1 MVRNAIIDKVYYENH
16 KEEIKIKKQE
26 YYKNNKDKI
35 IENQKNYRQKKKE
48 EKQKEI
54 N

>member
-1 MVRNAIIDKVYYENH
+1 MVRNVIIDRVYYQNH
-16 KEEIKIKKQE
+16 KEEIKVKKQE

-48 EKQKEI
+48 QKEI
-54 N
+54 K

>member
-1 MVRNAIIDKVYYENH
+1 MIKNVIIDSVYYQNN
-16 KEEIKIKKQE
+16 KEEIKVKKQE